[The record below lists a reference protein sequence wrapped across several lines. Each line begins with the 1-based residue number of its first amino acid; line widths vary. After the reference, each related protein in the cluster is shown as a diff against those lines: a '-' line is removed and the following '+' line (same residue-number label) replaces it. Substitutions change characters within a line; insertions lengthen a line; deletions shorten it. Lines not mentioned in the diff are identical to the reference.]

1 MFKNVL
7 LATDGSEHGDRA
19 LGYATRLAKSEGAIL
34 HVAHVVETIVGG
46 RVAGQVAYLDED
58 EIKAKIKA
66 QVADLVG
73 QEGLDAR
80 LHVARAQTGR
90 IADRI
95 VEIAGDADA
104 ELIVVGTHGHSAL
117 GTVVLGSVTQ
127 RLLHVGHCAVL
138 AVPPGNGVSSDE
150 RADTLTAAG

>member
-1 MFKNVL
+1 MFKNIL

-19 LGYATRLAKSEGAIL
+19 LGYATRLAKTEGAIL

-46 RVAGQVAYLDED
+46 RVAGHVAYLNED

-66 QVADLVG
+66 QVADLVEK
-73 QEGLDAR
+73 QDLDAR

-95 VEIAGDADA
+95 AEIAGDADA

-127 RLLHVGHCAVL
+127 RLLHVGHCPVL
-138 AVPPGNGVSSDE
+138 AVPPRNGVSSGE
-150 RADTLTAAG
+150 GANSLAAAR